1 MQDQSARPALA
12 LAGVADGSSL
22 IPAFANS
29 TRAACFGRPRHRRIV
44 PHQVLRNRA
53 VDQQRQLGRKPLGI
67 LGAELIEEIAKPQP
81 PALLEGDRDLLHGLV
96 LGAEL
101 GDRVDERA
109 TAKILRRETPFQRIE
124 GAEDLVEWRF
134 VGWRALTKRRVR

>member
-1 MQDQSARPALA
+1 MQDQSARPTLA

-29 TRAACFGRPRHRRIV
+29 TAPVSPPRHRRIV
-44 PHQVLRNRA
+44 RTRSAKSPSTSSVNWSQA
-53 VDQQRQLGRKPLGI
+53 LGI

-81 PALLEGDRDLLHGLV
+81 PALLEATRSSSRLSWG
-96 LGAEL
+96 EF

-109 TAKILRRETPFQRIE
+109 AAKILRRETPFQRIE
-124 GAEDLVEWRF
+124 GAEIWSSGDLSD
-134 VGWRALTKRRVR
+134 GAP